1 MNIENNFCPKYA
13 LHLTLIFIGVVF
25 TIINWSRIFFFP
37 CKFAFTLSNVVCWIR
52 FTWLWRF
59 NVQTCAL
66 KRAETSWISI
76 ETETFCTL
84 RSICLY
90 SSNFISLVS
99 NAPLSAIVSGN
110 LQLLHSEFIESW
122 LLESHENFSTMPSG
136 FDGKLSSLRRL
147 LFTPYTKKTAF
158 SQISH
163 KQVTW
168 RVFFVLNVLF
178 VCFN

>member
-25 TIINWSRIFFFP
+25 TIINWSRIFFFS

-84 RSICLY
+84 RSTCLY

-99 NAPLSAIVSGN
+99 NALLSAIVSGN
-110 LQLLHSEFIESW
+110 LQLLHSESIESW
-122 LLESHENFSTMPSG
+122 LLESHENFSTMPWG
-136 FDGKLSSLRRL
+136 FDGKLSSLQRL
-147 LFTPYTKKTAF
+147 LCIKKTAF

-168 RVFFVLNVLF
+168 RVFFF
-178 VCFN
+178 